1 MTRKLKKTETV
12 EFRLPYET
20 KQALS
25 QHCKDQGVSVSEAI
39 RYLIERDILNPVS
52 ARKPLLTHGR
62 RLLAAIVA
70 GLALGAV
77 AAPSLAQQRAGT
89 TAQFERL
96 DHNADGVLSLSEFS
110 AR

>member
-25 QHCKDQGVSVSEAI
+25 QHCQDRGVSVSETI
-39 RYLIERDILNPVS
+39 RSLIERDLLHPVP
-52 ARKPLLTHGR
+52 ARRPVLTHGR
-62 RLLAAIVA
+62 SLMAAIAA

-77 AAPSLAQQRAGT
+77 AAPSLAQPRNNAVE
-89 TAQFERL
+89 FERL
-96 DHNADGVLSLSEFS
+96 DRNADGVLSLSEF
-110 AR
+110 RLR